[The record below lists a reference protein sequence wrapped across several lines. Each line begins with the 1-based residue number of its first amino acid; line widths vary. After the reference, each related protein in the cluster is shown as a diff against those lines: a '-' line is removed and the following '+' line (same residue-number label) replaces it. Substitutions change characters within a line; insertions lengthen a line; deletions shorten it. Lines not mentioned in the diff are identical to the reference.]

1 MTMQPEDRTTWFPP
15 VSGDEP
21 PEHPTRGGEN
31 LEVPEEGS
39 DKRSR
44 DPGRSTRW
52 ILPTTT
58 VALIGAGL
66 VVLGAGVGTSY
77 LGGDDS
83 ESEDLWA
90 GVSVPS
96 MPPSAGG
103 MDPERAG
110 PENVSV
116 SELVDP
122 EWVAGVS
129 KASHI
134 SEQALAAYSG
144 AALLA
149 NETFEG
155 CNLGWNTLAA
165 IGYVETEHGSYGGAR
180 IRGDGVVDPTILGPR
195 LDGRDGVAEIRDTD
209 GGEFDGDTE
218 YDRAVGPMQFIPAT
232 WEDFAQNG
240 SGDGEADINNIED
253 AAISAATYLCSYG
266 DLSVEENWIDAIDAY
281 NPSRDYNHEVADRA
295 DHYGNFG

>member
-1 MTMQPEDRTTWFPP
+1 MTTPPEDRTTWFPP

-21 PEHPTRGGEN
+21 PEYPTRGEEN
-31 LEVPEEGS
+31 LEVRGERS

-44 DPGRSTRW
+44 DPGRRRSTRW
-52 ILPTTT
+52 ILPTAT
-58 VALIGAGL
+58 VALIGVGL

-77 LGGDDS
+77 LDTDDS
-83 ESEDLWA
+83 ESEDL
-90 GVSVPS
+90 
-96 MPPSAGG
+96 SAGG
-103 MDPERAG
+103 MDPERYAG
-110 PENVSV
+110 AENVSV
-116 SELVDP
+116 SDLVDP

-180 IRGDGVVDPTILGPR
+180 IRDDGVVDPTILGPR
-195 LDGRDGVAEIRDTD
+195 LDGGDGVAEIRDTD

-232 WEDFAQNG
+232 WEDFSQDG

-253 AAISAATYLCSYG
+253 AALSAATYLCSYG